1 MGCIVGIDFGEKRIG
16 VAVSDSEKRIAFPLD
31 VIHRENNSFGIKKL
45 KSLLIERDF
54 DSIVVGVPYR
64 ENGELIDA
72 GHEVFSYIDS
82 LKEHLQVPVFP
93 WDERYSTMIAE
104 QAMISANV
112 KREGRRGVIDKL
124 AAQVIL
130 QSYLDS
136 HSGS

>member
-31 VIHRENNSFGIKKL
+31 VINRENNSFGIKKL
-45 KSLLIERDF
+45 KSLLSDRDF
-54 DSIVVGVPYR
+54 ESFVVGVPFR
-64 ENGELIDA
+64 ENGQFIDA
-72 GHEVFSYIDS
+72 GHEVFSYIKS
-82 LKEHLQVPVFP
+82 LKEHFQVPVFP

-136 HSGS
+136 HIS